1 MVFYVFV
8 LKFINVRLF
17 YVLTSLSNSLH
28 GRRVKNTGRAREED
42 TRGDTRGEKEGLPE
56 TPTKFVSRPLS
67 NYLASNCSRERN

>member
-28 GRRVKNTGRAREED
+28 GRGMTNTGRAREE
-42 TRGDTRGEKEGLPE
+42 DTRGEKEGLPE

-67 NYLASNCSRERN
+67 NYLASNCTRERN